1 MGLGLYNFKIKV
13 QNEWLLPIVRKHP
26 KLADLYYFLFSSDF
40 SREHQKVLQGK
51 YIHMKAFKEGNP
63 NTFHLRRQ
71 IHRLEKGLSMK
82 NRRKV
87 FALDYIMNAVDNYK
101 ILSEKPDTTGDV
113 DESVLRWSA
122 NVLQLYFNVTDHENP
137 VIKKARDIFE
147 NVGHKVALEREPYT
161 CIPYK
166 RQDGV
171 KSNISYDQFL
181 LLAQQRRSVRVFLDM
196 PVPREL
202 VEKAVIA
209 AAYAPSACNRQ
220 PFEVR
225 VFDEKALILKV
236 GALPQGIKANYK
248 HFPMLAVVVIRLSA
262 YMSERDRHVVYIDG
276 GLFSM
281 GLMFALE
288 TVGLS
293 SVPINWPDIEYY
305 EKQMEEILGLGPDE
319 RPMMLIGI
327 GYADPEG
334 GIPYSQKKTPAQ
346 LLKYNMA
353 FGK

>member
-1 MGLGLYNFKIKV
+1 MALGLYNFKIKV

-40 SREHQKVLQGK
+40 SREHQKVLEGK

-63 NTFHLRRQ
+63 NAFHLRRQ

-82 NRRKV
+82 NRRPV
-87 FALDYIMNAVDNYK
+87 FALDYIMNAVENYK

-122 NVLQLYFNVTDHENP
+122 NVLTHYFNVTDAANP
-137 VIKKARDIFE
+137 IIKKAYAVFSS
-147 NVGHKVALEREPYT
+147 VAHKVALEANPVT
-161 CIPYK
+161 CIPFK
-166 RQDGV
+166 RADGV
-171 KSNISYDQFL
+171 KSDVSYDQFL
-181 LLAQQRRSVRVFLDM
+181 QLTQQRRSVRCFLDK
-196 PVPREL
+196 PVPRAL
-202 VEKAVIA
+202 VEQACIA
-209 AAYAPSACNRQ
+209 GAYAPSACNRQ

-225 VFDEKALILKV
+225 LFDEKALIHKV

-248 HFPMLAVVVIRLSA
+248 NFPMLAVVVIRLSA

-281 GLMFALE
+281 GFMFALE
-288 TVGLS
+288 TLGLS

-305 EKQMEEILGLGPDE
+305 EKQMETLLKLGPDE

-327 GYADPEG
+327 GYADPDG
-334 GIPYSQKKTPAQ
+334 GIPYSQKKTPQQ
-346 LLKYNMA
+346 LLKYN
-353 FGK
+353 